1 MTEKFPPVTD
11 PLLGEYPP
19 DDYTATDP
27 GRQGPADVAKDQ
39 AGNVGK
45 GATDASQ
52 HVAGVAKDQAQNVV
66 AEAGNQARNLLGQA
80 QTELNAQAGTQQ
92 QRLAGGLHSLGDQLQ
107 SMAQG
112 AEPGMVT
119 GLARQGSSKT
129 HEIGSWLESRE
140 PSHLLDE
147 LQRFARRRP
156 GGFLLAAAGAGLLA
170 GRLTR
175 GVKDAGGDSGGGDS
189 SGSSPVSD
197 PTLAAEPYVV
207 PGTPGGFPSSGDGR

>member
-1 MTEKFPPVTD
+1 MTD
-11 PLLGEYPP
+11 PLLEEYSPAGYP
-19 DDYTATDP
+19 AGDP
-27 GRQGPADVAKDQ
+27 EPQGTADVAKDQ
-39 AGNVGK
+39 AANVGK
-45 GATDASQ
+45 GAADAGQ

-66 AEAGNQARNLLGQA
+66 AEAGNQAKNLLGQA
-80 QTELNAQAGTQQ
+80 QTELNAQAGAQQ

-119 GLARQGSSKT
+119 DLARQGSSKT

-147 LQRFARRRP
+147 LQSLARRRP
-156 GGFLLAAAGAGLLA
+156 GAFLLAAAGAGLLA

-175 GVKDAGGDSGGGDS
+175 GVKDAGSDS
-189 SGSSPVSD
+189 SGNSSSFSPVSD
-197 PTLAAEPYVV
+197 PTLVAEPYVV
-207 PGTPGGFPSSGDGR
+207 PETPGGFPSGGGGR